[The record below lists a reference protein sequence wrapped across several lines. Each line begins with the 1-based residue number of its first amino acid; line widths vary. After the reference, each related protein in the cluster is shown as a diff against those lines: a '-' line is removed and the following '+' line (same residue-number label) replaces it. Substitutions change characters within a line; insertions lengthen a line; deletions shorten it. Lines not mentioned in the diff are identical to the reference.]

1 MTQNNNK
8 QKTQDRSTKY
18 PVIGLKHAIEWSN
31 KLMDVYGV
39 KASFS
44 KAEAL
49 KVLGYDKESGS
60 TLQKL
65 TALTYY
71 GLLVDDNGD
80 TYRNSDLVQQIR
92 HPYPGEDDR
101 KNKIR
106 AIHNCD
112 LFSSLIDEF
121 DGQKILETPEAL
133 ENTLIR
139 KYSLKEKSAKKAVK
153 SFQESIKFAGMYDN
167 GIIRDPSRNAEP
179 EKSDD
184 QPASQS
190 NSLTSQQKNLA
201 QQQSTDTS
209 MTDIPLARGVKVLFP
224 DDLKLFLAVGKF
236 ANGIEALKQDIKA
249 LDEKNGGEG
258 AQHNEKGKD
267 TPAEPSSLR
276 EELEQGE

>member
-1 MTQNNNK
+1 MTEKNKEKKQKNNK
-8 QKTQDRSTKY
+8 MKY
-18 PVIGLKHAIEWSN
+18 PIINIE
-31 KLMDVYGV
+31 
-39 KASFS
+39 
-44 KAEAL
+44 EAL
-49 KVLGYDKESGS
+49 ELSSRLVRSYSRGHFTQPQAATTIGYESSPKGS
-60 TLQKL
+60 SAIQRIAT
-65 TALTYY
+65 LTYY
-71 GLLVDDNGD
+71 GLLVKSQGQYN
-80 TYRNSDLVQQIR
+80 NSEVAYSIA
-92 HPYPGEDDR
+92 YPDSTLPEQR
-101 KNKIR
+101 K
-106 AIHNCD
+106 HNIVRTVKNIN
-112 LFSSLIDEF
+112 LFATLINQFIE
-121 DGQKILETPEAL
+121 QPIPEEL
-133 ENTLIR
+133 KNTLITQYR
-139 KYSLKEKSAKKAVK
+139 INDNIAGKVAQNFED
-153 SFQESIKFAGMYDN
+153 SIKFAGMYDE
-167 GIIRDPSRNAEP
+167 GIITDPSRNAEP